1 LEEKEMALPTVE
13 RITNEYLYKNDQVID
28 NRLNENLISQKGTTI
43 SVDKKEFM
51 KGPGR
56 FIMAENFSLV
66 SKIFTMEGASGI
78 TEPREKTFFANLG
91 DGC

>member
-1 LEEKEMALPTVE
+1 MTLPTVE
-13 RITNEYLYKNDQVID
+13 RITNRYLYKQDEVID
-28 NRLNENLISQKGTTI
+28 NRLDDKIISRDESSIT
-43 SVDKKEFM
+43 VDKKEFM

-56 FIMAENFSLV
+56 FITAENFSLV

-91 DGC
+91 YVC

>member
-1 LEEKEMALPTVE
+1 MTLPTIE
-13 RITNEYLYKNDQVID
+13 RITNRYLYKQDEVID
-28 NRLNENLISQKGTTI
+28 NRLDDKIISRDESSI
-43 SVDKKEFM
+43 AVDKKEFM

-56 FIMAENFSLV
+56 FITAENFSLV

-91 DGC
+91 DGR

>member
-1 LEEKEMALPTVE
+1 MTLPTIE
-13 RITNEYLYKNDQVID
+13 RITNRYLYKQDEVID
-28 NRLNENLISQKGTTI
+28 NGLDDKIISRDESSIT
-43 SVDKKEFM
+43 VDKKEFM

-56 FIMAENFSLV
+56 FITAENFSLV

-91 DGC
+91 DEC